1 MVEKYSKPLIVITAA
16 LSIAVITLSVQ
27 VVLLTFSVKDSKD
40 IVKQMQAR
48 NTSAYAIENRYTE
61 LNGSLQQLRRDSES
75 LRNETHALADELHSL
90 KEIIA
95 KINTDNQFMQL
106 ELNDVSS
113 RLHNAEQRV
122 KTTAAVAQSV
132 QSELSATVKSNENSQ
147 AADYGF
153 DAVAAAMEY
162 SHPSTNIQSSDVKV
176 ETETQSPS
184 SSAPL
189 SAVST
194 DKQANEPV
202 HISDPDSAE
211 LP

>member
-61 LNGSLQQLRRDSES
+61 LNGMLQQLRRDSDS
-75 LRNETHALADELHSL
+75 IRNETHALADELHSL

-132 QSELSATVKSNENSQ
+132 QSELSAAVKSTESEQ

-153 DAVAAAMEY
+153 DAVAAAMET
-162 SHPSTNIQSSDVKV
+162 SHPTNLQSSDVELDTKTQTISDS
-176 ETETQSPS
+176 ETTST
-184 SSAPL
+184 
-189 SAVST
+189 VST
-194 DKQANEPV
+194 SEQADIPSHDFEN
-202 HISDPDSAE
+202 DNAE
-211 LP
+211 HP

>member
-61 LNGSLQQLRRDSES
+61 LNGTMQQLRRDSES

-132 QSELSATVKSNENSQ
+132 QSELSATVKSNENIQ

-153 DAVAAAMEY
+153 DAVAAAMEF
-162 SHPSTNIQSSDVKV
+162 SQPSTNLQSSDVKV
-176 ETETQSPS
+176 NSQIRSM
-184 SSAPL
+184 SASDTL
-189 SAVST
+189 SAVSADEKT
-194 DKQANEPV
+194 NAPV
-202 HISDPDSAE
+202 HISEPDSSE